1 MALLAAFGLLLCA
14 GPWLIRR
21 AAGWPQGDQGQPPR
35 RVALP
40 FVYLLVQ
47 SGLVIAL
54 LFIPSTEDFFGNLF
68 LLLGMEA
75 VLFFGRRWGFVA
87 IGLFS
92 LVTAIALARSDQGPL
107 FGVIMAALYG
117 GVGCLFGGYAHQ
129 VQRAEAARRRNQRL
143 MAELGVAHRQ
153 LRGYVAQ
160 TEEMAAEGERGRLAR
175 ELHDSVT
182 QTVFSMNLT
191 AQGAALLFA
200 REPNRVAG
208 QLERLEELAAG
219 ALTEIQALVAHLD
232 PRPAA
237 ADLPAALRRLAAER
251 PAQDGLQV
259 SLEINGEGTLPTPVA
274 IGLYAITLEA
284 LNNVAR
290 HAGTGRANVRL
301 NLTGGARLEICD
313 DGLGFDPASLAEPGH
328 LGLAGMADRA
338 REIGWDLVVD
348 SGLGRGTRIC
358 VVERSQGAR

>member
-1 MALLAAFGLLLCA
+1 
-14 GPWLIRR
+14 
-21 AAGWPQGDQGQPPR
+21 
-35 RVALP
+35 
-40 FVYLLVQ
+40 
-47 SGLVIAL
+47 
-54 LFIPSTEDFFGNLF
+54 
-68 LLLGMEA
+68 
-75 VLFFGRRWGFVA
+75 
-87 IGLFS
+87 
-92 LVTAIALARSDQGPL
+92 
-107 FGVIMAALYG
+107 
-117 GVGCLFGGYAHQ
+117 
-129 VQRAEAARRRNQRL
+129 
-143 MAELGVAHRQ
+143 MAELGAAHRR

-200 REPNRVAG
+200 REPSRVAG

-219 ALTEIQALVAHLD
+219 AMTEIQALVAHLD
-232 PRPAA
+232 RRPAA

-290 HAGTGRANVRL
+290 HAGTGRAAVRL
-301 NLTGGARLEICD
+301 ALEGAAHLEICD
-313 DGLGFDPASLAEPGH
+313 DGPGFDPAALAEPGH

-338 REIGWDLVVD
+338 REIGWDLAID
-348 SGLGRGTRIC
+348 SGHGRGTRIS
-358 VVERSQGAR
+358 VAERRPQEAG